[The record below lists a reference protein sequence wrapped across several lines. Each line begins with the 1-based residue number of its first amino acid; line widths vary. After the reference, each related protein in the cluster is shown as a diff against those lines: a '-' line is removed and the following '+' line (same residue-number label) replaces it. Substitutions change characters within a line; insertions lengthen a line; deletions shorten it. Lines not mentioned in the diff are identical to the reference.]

1 MIKENS
7 APIKRTETGE
17 CAVIVTR
24 LCICTDS
31 HTNTHARRC
40 AYRTCDR
47 SRNREK
53 KREKERASEKE
64 RKKETEK
71 ERKSEG
77 MREYD
82 ISPIRPRHKR
92 AICNAIVREHQCG
105 ERKKWRKVEW

>member
-1 MIKENS
+1 MRGGAHI
-7 APIKRTETGE
+7 A
-17 CAVIVTR
+17 
-24 LCICTDS
+24 
-31 HTNTHARRC
+31 HAIARIGIER
-40 AYRTCDR
+40 
-47 SRNREK
+47 
-53 KREKERASEKE
+53 KRERTRERAREKE

-71 ERKSEG
+71 VRKSEG